1 MDYIGTRILEAFWEF
16 PRPESIVI
24 HTLEDECFDCTD
36 VEELELCHLD
46 CKRILEDSSFKFAT
60 MPMDCLNA
68 KAFLHYL
75 PAIVP
80 NHLNLYGISVAETVA
95 WILGADEWDTDLTI
109 SEQIKPMLSVHQ
121 YNCVRDY
128 LNVLDG
134 SAFCEQARN
143 KSGEAAKRNWETLC
157 HSNWYVGTTPLDTTC
172 PLTARAFMLR

>member
-1 MDYIGTRILEAFWEF
+1 MDDIGTRILEAFSKF

-24 HTLEDECFDCTD
+24 HIPEDECFDCTD
-36 VEELELCHLD
+36 VEDSLRDLD

-75 PAIVP
+75 PAIVAQSFEP
-80 NHLNLYGISVAETVA
+80 DGISVAETVA

-143 KSGEAAKRNWETLC
+143 NLDAAKRNWETLC
-157 HSNWYVGTTPLDTTC
+157 D
-172 PLTARAFMLR
+172 